1 MRELKF
7 RAWNGTQFTYF
18 GWLHEGG
25 ASGISFAGPATGGG
39 FGLKDAHNATEQYT
53 GLKDGQGHEIYE
65 GDVVEDYM
73 SDAPPVVV
81 SLDPEGHFIFDQFEY
96 KGFMELVARG
106 RIQIIGN
113 IHENPELIPK

>member
-7 RAWNGTQFTYF
+7 RAWDKVQKKMWRDGIHISMNGSVAATF
-18 GWLHEGG
+18 GIWSPSTALV
-25 ASGISFAGPATGGG
+25 
-39 FGLKDAHNATEQYT
+39 LEQYT

-113 IHENPELIPK
+113 IHENPGLIPK